1 MLLNNLVRSLVYA
14 PALRK
19 KSQLITNVSN
29 HVPRLEITI
38 ETETQEIMTDEE
50 IDLGQFL
57 WIVNK
62 PKDFIKIRTR
72 I

>member
-1 MLLNNLVRSLVYA
+1 MPSLVYA

-19 KSQLITNVSN
+19 KSELTINVNS
-29 HVPRLEITI
+29 HVPPFEITI
-38 ETETQEIMTDEE
+38 EIEIQEIMTDEE